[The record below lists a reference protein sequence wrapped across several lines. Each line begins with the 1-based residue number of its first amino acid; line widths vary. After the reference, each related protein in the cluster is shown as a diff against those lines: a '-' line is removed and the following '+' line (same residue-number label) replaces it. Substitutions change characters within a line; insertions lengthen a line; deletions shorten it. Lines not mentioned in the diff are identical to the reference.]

1 MPRPNRKLHYN
12 SCPEERTTMAN
23 DWVYPSG
30 AEWAAKTTDGYAAE
44 AQPSL
49 STETREN
56 LRRRLEE
63 ELVSLLILGSP
74 SAGWPDKINEI
85 LDEEESSRLLCR
97 GPRVLTINAD
107 SGEVIMGPLP

>member
-1 MPRPNRKLHYN
+1 
-12 SCPEERTTMAN
+12 MAN

-30 AEWAAKTTDGYAAE
+30 AEWAAKTTDGYAAG

>member
-1 MPRPNRKLHYN
+1 
-12 SCPEERTTMAN
+12 MAN
-23 DWVYPSG
+23 DWVYPAG
-30 AEWAAKTTDGYAAE
+30 AEWATKMAAGYAAE

-49 STETREN
+49 SAETREN

-74 SAGWPDKINEI
+74 SEGWADKINEI

-97 GPRVLTINAD
+97 GPRVLTIDAD
-107 SGEVIMGPLP
+107 SGEVIMGPLL

>member
-1 MPRPNRKLHYN
+1 
-12 SCPEERTTMAN
+12 MAN
-23 DWVYPSG
+23 DWVYPAG
-30 AEWAAKTTDGYAAE
+30 AEWATKMAAGYAAE

-49 STETREN
+49 SAEMREN

-74 SAGWPDKINEI
+74 SEGWADKINEI

-107 SGEVIMGPLP
+107 RGEVIMGPLP